1 MEFWKKYT
9 RKERLQKKLE
19 QYLHQ
24 KETHYKRI
32 CFLSWKDDTFAEL
45 FAAKEKVKQFISTK
59 LLTKYFLV
67 LYAYKNKKLISRH
80 QSGRAYLH
88 LQHKLLA
95 KYFKG
100 LRYAT
105 FERGKRKM

>member
-45 FAAKEKVKQFISTK
+45 FAAKEKVKQFK
-59 LLTKYFLV
+59 
-67 LYAYKNKKLISRH
+67 
-80 QSGRAYLH
+80 
-88 LQHKLLA
+88 
-95 KYFKG
+95 
-100 LRYAT
+100 
-105 FERGKRKM
+105 